1 MPDLT
6 SILPLL
12 TLVSS
17 AIVPVEPPVA
27 AAVAASA
34 MAWYV
39 PILIFLARI
48 CDVSIGTV
56 RSMLVVAGYQIVP
69 AIMGFFEVLIW
80 VLAVGSAIRYLD
92 NPWALMGYAGGY
104 ATGVILGVKCEE
116 RLALGYRILRI
127 ISIDKNIELATALR
141 TAGYRVTRVEGEGR
155 DGKVE
160 VDFLVVKRRQV
171 SEIRAL
177 VRQIA
182 PRAFITVERVDH
194 ASGGGFTR
202 EASLG
207 KRMVDRFFPL
217 RK

>member
-1 MPDLT
+1 MPLMDI
-6 SILPLL
+6 ILPILALL
-12 TLVSS
+12 DDLADAGEAPSLAATAVST
-17 AIVPVEPPVA
+17 
-27 AAVAASA
+27 

-39 PILIFLARI
+39 PVLIFLARI

-56 RSMLVVAGYQIVP
+56 RSMLVVAGYQIIP

-171 SEIRAL
+171 GDVRSL

-202 EASLG
+202 ETSLG
-207 KRMVDRFFPL
+207 KRLVDRFVPL